1 MQVIKKNV
9 IIKSELCLIL
19 ERGLKMKQL
28 QILKDSGKGVRV
40 AKTVERVNATE
51 IYDYIACNEFEIYK
65 GNVGLIDDILL
76 ELKRATKREPEIFNN
91 CKNQL
96 KEINQKYTDY
106 IDAQNNDKDYL
117 IDDLYYQLQNLIF
130 DLMQYDKIADLIL
143 SENLI
148 DYLNYIN

>member
-1 MQVIKKNV
+1 
-9 IIKSELCLIL
+9 
-19 ERGLKMKQL
+19 MKQL